1 MLFTFMIIVIIKMST
16 IKSSQDKTLQTLDYQ
31 EFKNKISSLG
41 YYVSDEF
48 ILYNSFLA
56 VNDMGSLVSQ
66 RLSCILLDGPPGAG
80 KTFLAQLLAQL
91 LAAELIK
98 YQFTAG
104 SGVEDLLYDLN
115 ILQIVKGMGGKN
127 IETIYLDGILPKAIK
142 SSHSNKVVLLLDEM
156 DKASPKVDAFLL
168 DFLQNGEIYNPHLG
182 DLKADENNLLIVITK
197 NSERL
202 LSEHLMRR
210 MRRLYLDFPSKS
222 IEEKIIKEAV
232 PDFPVIAIKT
242 LIALAN
248 KIRNLRGTKE
258 EPLKVPSTPELIR
271 CARDIVYSIS
281 QNISKEILGTLIK
294 QWLISF
300 IEDVKVLDESVAHL
314 GGQFKSYFQI

>member
-1 MLFTFMIIVIIKMST
+1 MST
-16 IKSSQDKTLQTLDYQ
+16 TKKTLNTPPPDPLSYN
-31 EFKNKISSLG
+31 EFKSKVNSHG
-41 YYVSDEF
+41 YYVSNEF

-56 VNDMGSLVSQ
+56 IKDMGSLISQ
-66 RLSCILLDGPPGAG
+66 KISCLLLDGPPGAG
-80 KTFLAQLLAQL
+80 KTFLAHIISQLLP
-91 LAAELIK
+91 AELIK

-127 IETIYLDGILPKAIK
+127 IESIYLDGILPQAIK
-142 SSHSNKVVLLLDEM
+142 KSLCNKVVLLLDEM

-182 DLKADENNLLIVITK
+182 NLKANENNLLVVLTK

-202 LSEHLMRR
+202 LSEPLMRR

-222 IEEKIIKEAV
+222 IEEKIILENV
-232 PDFPVIAIKT
+232 PDFPLIATKT
-242 LIALAN
+242 LVALAN
-248 KIRNLRGTKE
+248 KIRNLRGTKN

-271 CARDIVYSIS
+271 CARDIIYSIS
-281 QNISKEILGTLIK
+281 QNISKEILGTLMK
-294 QWLISF
+294 QWLITY
-300 IEDVKVLDESVAHL
+300 IEDVNILDETVAHL
-314 GGQFKSYFQI
+314 GGQFKSYFKI